1 MTLRSL
7 AAGAALLGVALLGA
21 CGDDDGPL
29 SEDEYADAVRAISER
44 RDDDI
49 ATPVEAI
56 GQAVENQSPEAATG
70 VVAEQLPAIIA
81 TIDRSIGELEALTP
95 PERYAA
101 DHERLLAAEREMA
114 VVRLR
119 MLEATQAG
127 EFLRVRA
134 LQEQQQASERRL
146 AAELSEAFRESV
158 FVSESA
164 ADVSA
169 LFGGLEQA
177 ETEYVNAL
185 RAGMNEFGRRA
196 TVFAQRLRQQFANT
210 AAFFDALEGAGAGTA
225 FEAAQTAIVQ
235 IDPPPAYQA
244 DHSRVLE
251 YLDEAVRLDREVGRS
266 IEEGDVVLFAVSNIG
281 LGRNSS
287 LTAIDVAPSVCAV
300 LGSPASL
307 CRVPDEVP
315 GGEYGSALYA
325 ALREFSAAFGA
336 DGPLQPQLELLTFIS
351 DAELFALVAA
361 VTPDLETIAADA
373 RGAVIALVAPAGMAA
388 DHDLL
393 VQYFDQTLDALRST
407 ADAAAASDRGGV
419 LARSREVGELRERVA
434 GELSDAV
441 EPIVAVHFG
450 PPGGPVGAP

>member
-1 MTLRSL
+1 M
-7 AAGAALLGVALLGA
+7 
-21 CGDDDGPL
+21 
-29 SEDEYADAVRAISER
+29 
-44 RDDDI
+44 
-49 ATPVEAI
+49 
-56 GQAVENQSPEAATG
+56 Q
-70 VVAEQLPAIIA
+70 
-81 TIDRSIGELEALTP
+81 
-95 PERYAA
+95 
-101 DHERLLAAEREMA
+101 
-114 VVRLR
+114 
-119 MLEATQAG
+119 
-127 EFLRVRA
+127 A
-134 LQEQQQASERRL
+134 LQEQQRASQRTL

-164 ADVSA
+164 EIVGA

-185 RAGMNEFGRRA
+185 RAGMNEFGRRV
-196 TVFAQRLRQQFANT
+196 TVFAQRLRQQFADT

-235 IDPPPAYQA
+235 IDPPPAYEA
-244 DHSRVLE
+244 DHRRVLE

-266 IEEGDVVLFAVSNIG
+266 IDEGDIVLFAVSNIG
-281 LGRNSS
+281 LGRNSG

-307 CRVPDEVP
+307 CRVPDGVP

-325 ALREFSAAFGA
+325 ALREFSARFGP
-336 DGPLQPQLELLTFIS
+336 DGPLQPQLDLLTFIS

-361 VTPDLETIAADA
+361 VTPDLEAMVADA
-373 RGAVIALVAPAGMAA
+373 RGAVSALAAPGEMAA

-393 VQYFDQTLDALRST
+393 VRYFDQTLDALRSM
-407 ADAAAASDRGGV
+407 ADAAAASDRAGV
-419 LARSREVGELRERVA
+419 LTRSREVGELRERVA

-450 PPGGPVGAP
+450 AAEGPLGAP